1 MMELG
6 RKSIFGHAGH
16 ELEPALLHLSDS
28 QRQYLKSLLEEHSLD
43 YVIRKC
49 RKDFS
54 AKDSRM
60 PGYRDADDLKS
71 IQLRHAENN
80 EDDGIRLL
88 ETPKDPSGKGFT
100 MVIITPLQLHWLKA
114 YSSRGISMDDTH
126 GATRY
131 NLKLAT
137 VVVADE
143 RDRGLPAAFLLSC
156 TMGTVDVEKLFKEI
170 KKLMP
175 EFNPKRIVTDE
186 AMCFYSGF
194 RSIFPLSAAKL
205 HYCRWHISKSRV
217 KSWASFHVD
226 GAVMDT
232 TMLSERWHLRLKNEV
247 LHRNANP
254 RIDCL
259 VELLIRAVEDLADSN
274 EIKQTTI
281 RHRMAQAHY
290 QERFEKIMSI
300 GIRKWEVEGKKP
312 DAKYIVEDKGG
323 CICPPSLSKNVHCPS
338 CNVCPYSWRC
348 SCLDNRAG
356 ISCVHRHVVKI
367 FEDTNAAFGEEQRP
381 PVMLEHEEMALPS
394 TSSDVVSDAQSRM
407 DMRKSIRNKIE
418 MVSFPQEQSCT
429 A

>member
-1 MMELG
+1 MIEGFVTLYFCRCNRSG
-6 RKSIFGHAGH
+6 KFVSKSKHRISCTRKAVLHCSCFVNARFNDDGTVGVKACFGHAGH

-28 QRQYLKSLLEEHSLD
+28 QRQYLKSMLEEHSLD

-60 PGYRDADDLKS
+60 YFMTKDDLWNIVKKYGLRPGYRDADDLKS

-88 ETPKDPSGKGFT
+88 EMPKDPSGKGFT

-274 EIKQTTI
+274 EIKDTFLGPSTP
-281 RHRMAQAHY
+281 RA
-290 QERFEKIMSI
+290 SI
-300 GIRKWEVEGKKP
+300 FSNTADDYKASHG
-312 DAKYIVEDKGG
+312 
-323 CICPPSLSKNVHCPS
+323 PS
-338 CNVCPYSWRC
+338 
-348 SCLDNRAG
+348 
-356 ISCVHRHVVKI
+356 
-367 FEDTNAAFGEEQRP
+367 
-381 PVMLEHEEMALPS
+381 ALPG
-394 TSSDVVSDAQSRM
+394 
-407 DMRKSIRNKIE
+407 KI
-418 MVSFPQEQSCT
+418 
-429 A
+429 